1 MQIKIHP
8 NIISTMEDTLDEI
21 AGRIASAEKARSELA
36 KRLRFNSGKM
46 EYAETLEKE
55 LHYPVQLSQI
65 DGSIA
70 AVDAGIVGEELHG
83 FDFLVQRTVGVVF
96 EYSGSRVKGH
106 KYFPSALP
114 QLQYDVRSGLDS
126 HDVMW
131 HKSLFRLKG
140 ELTCARKIIE
150 QHFPSSLLIDGSIA
164 PLLSDK
170 PSEDSEMRPLYDEV
184 VAAYRSLYE
193 TAWKSGCTLLGVIKD
208 SRSKRFIEIIGRHTQ
223 DPGELRSP
231 VSSRSA
237 EHADGAKTPGASGA
251 GEPGLQHTTDTAF
264 LHFLLEAGER
274 TCAFTYSSK
283 PTSHQVLKDLGQWS
297 EKILSF
303 YIKPVKEDRPLRVEF
318 LSGQKTFSE
327 VASLAH
333 SLSCVH
339 KAYAYPA
346 ILIEADLRA
355 ALAPE
360 DFERAYGTLFSKLGR
375 SSSLFRLRRN
385 SRPFR

>member
-1 MQIKIHP
+1 MPVPESLDSIAERISANEKI
-8 NIISTMEDTLDEI
+8 
-21 AGRIASAEKARSELA
+21 RSELA
-36 KRLRFNSGKM
+36 ARLRFNSGKM

-55 LHYPVQLSQI
+55 LYYQVKLEEI
-65 DGSIA
+65 NGSVA
-70 AVDAGIVGEELHG
+70 AVDAGIAGEELHG
-83 FDFLVQRTVGVVF
+83 FDFLVQRTVGVIF
-96 EYSGSRVKGH
+96 DYSRSRVLSH
-106 KYFPSALP
+106 KYFPSAMPPLE
-114 QLQYDVRSGLDS
+114 YDVRSGLDS

-131 HKSLFRLKG
+131 HKSLVRLKG
-140 ELTCARKIIE
+140 ELTCATEIINA
-150 QHFPSSLLIDGSIA
+150 HSPSFMLLDGSIA

-184 VAAYRSLYE
+184 VAAYKSLYE
-193 TAWKSGCTLLGVIKD
+193 SSWKSGCALLGVIKD
-208 SRSKRFIEIIGRHTQ
+208 SRSKRFIEILGRHAPTEQ
-223 DPGELRSP
+223 GFM
-231 VSSRSA
+231 
-237 EHADGAKTPGASGA
+237 
-251 GEPGLQHTTDTAF
+251 HTTDTNF

-283 PTSHQVLKDLGQWS
+283 PASHQVLKDLGEWS

-318 LSGQKTFSE
+318 LSGQKTFSDI
-327 VASLAH
+327 ASFAH

-355 ALAPE
+355 AMQPE

-375 SSSLFRLRRN
+375 SSALFRLRRN
-385 SRPFR
+385 TRPFR

>member
-1 MQIKIHP
+1 MP
-8 NIISTMEDTLDEI
+8 MEEGLESI
-21 AGRIASAEKARSELA
+21 AKRIAIAEKARSELA
-36 KRLRFNSGKM
+36 ARLRFNSGKM
-46 EYAETLEKE
+46 EYPETLESQ
-55 LHYPVQLSQI
+55 LHYPVKLEQVN
-65 DGSIA
+65 GSVA
-70 AVDAGIVGEELHG
+70 AVDAGIAGEELHG

-96 EYSGSRVKGH
+96 EYSGSRVKSH

-114 QLQYDVRSGLDS
+114 PLDYDVRSGLDS

-140 ELTCARKIIE
+140 ELGCSQRIIE
-150 QHFPSSLLIDGSIA
+150 QHSPSYLLLDGSIA

-170 PSEDSEMRPLYDEV
+170 PPEDSEMRPLYDEV

-193 TAWKSGCTLLGVIKD
+193 TAWKSGCCLLGVIKD
-208 SRSKRFIEIIGRHTQ
+208 SRSKRFIEIVGRYAQ
-223 DPGELRSP
+223 NEEGF
-231 VSSRSA
+231 A
-237 EHADGAKTPGASGA
+237 
-251 GEPGLQHTTDTAF
+251 HTTDTNF
-264 LHFLLEAGER
+264 LYFLLEAGER

-303 YIKPVKEDRPLRVEF
+303 YIKPVKDDRPLRVEF
-318 LSGQKTFSE
+318 LSGQKTFAE
-327 VASLAH
+327 VASFAH
-333 SLSCVH
+333 SLSCSH

-355 ALAPE
+355 ALMPE
-360 DFERAYGTLFSKLGR
+360 DFERAYGALFSKLGR

-385 SRPFR
+385 DRPFR

>member
-1 MQIKIHP
+1 M
-8 NIISTMEDTLDEI
+8 DTELDEI
-21 AGRIASAEKARSELA
+21 AARIASAEKARSELA

-46 EYAETLEKE
+46 EYPETLEKE
-55 LHYPVQLSQI
+55 LHYPVSLLQI

-70 AVDAGIVGEELHG
+70 AVDAGIAGEELHG

-96 EYSGSRVKGH
+96 EYSCSRVKGH

-131 HKSLFRLKG
+131 HKSLFRLRG
-140 ELTCARKIIE
+140 ELTCAAEIISR
-150 QHFPSSLLIDGSIA
+150 HCPSSLLLDGSIA

-184 VAAYRSLYE
+184 VSAYRSLYE

-223 DPGELRSP
+223 
-231 VSSRSA
+231 SA
-237 EHADGAKTPGASGA
+237 AQAGAFANGQSGA
-251 GEPGLQHTTDTAF
+251 GEIGLQHTTDTAF

-283 PTSHQVLKDLGQWS
+283 PSSHQVLKDLGQWS

-360 DFERAYGTLFSKLGR
+360 DFERAYGSLFSKLGR

>member
-1 MQIKIHP
+1 MPDLLSDI
-8 NIISTMEDTLDEI
+8 
-21 AGRIASAEKARSELA
+21 AEKIAASEKSRSELA
-36 KRLRFNSGKM
+36 QRLRFNSGKM

-55 LHYPVQLSQI
+55 LHYPVPVSQVE
-65 DGSIA
+65 GKVA
-70 AVDAGIVGEELHG
+70 AVDAGIAGEELHG
-83 FDFLVQRTVGVVF
+83 FDFLVMRTVGVVF
-96 EYSGSRVKGH
+96 EYSGSRVKSH

-131 HKSLFRLKG
+131 HKSLCRLKG
-140 ELTCARKIIE
+140 ELTCARELIV
-150 QHFPSSLLIDGSIA
+150 QHSPSSLLLDGSIA

-184 VAAYRSLYE
+184 VEAYRSLYE
-193 TAWKSGCTLLGVIKD
+193 AAWQSGCCLMGVIKD
-208 SRSKRFIEIIGRHTQ
+208 SRSKRFIEIIGRHTGTKAAGA
-223 DPGELRSP
+223 PG
-231 VSSRSA
+231 
-237 EHADGAKTPGASGA
+237 GA
-251 GEPGLQHTTDTAF
+251 EPGLLHTTDTNF
-264 LHFLLEAGER
+264 LHFLLKAGER

-283 PTSHQVLKDLGQWS
+283 PQSHQVLKDLGNWS
-297 EKILSF
+297 GKILSF
-303 YIKPVKEDRPLRVEF
+303 YLKPVEHDRPLRVEF

-327 VASLAH
+327 VASIVH
-333 SLSCVH
+333 SLSSVH

-355 ALAPE
+355 ALSPE

>member
-1 MQIKIHP
+1 MPEQDLQH
-8 NIISTMEDTLDEI
+8 I
-21 AGRIASAEKARSELA
+21 AESIAASEKQRAELA
-36 KRLRFNSGKM
+36 QRLRFNSGKM

-55 LHYPVQLSQI
+55 LHYPVSLTQI

-83 FDFLVQRTVGVVF
+83 FDFLVMRTVGVVF
-96 EYSGSRVKGH
+96 EYSGSRVKSH

-114 QLQYDVRSGLDS
+114 QLDYDVRSGLDS

-140 ELTCARKIIE
+140 ELNCAAEIIRT
-150 QHFPSSLLIDGSIA
+150 HSPSSLLLDGSIA

-170 PSEDSEMRPLYDEV
+170 PSEDSEMRPLYEDV
-184 VAAYRSLYE
+184 VSAYRSLYE
-193 TAWKSGCTLLGVIKD
+193 AANKSGCALLGVIKD
-208 SRSKRFIEIIGRHTQ
+208 SRSKRFIEIIGRHSQ
-223 DPGELRSP
+223 GE
-231 VSSRSA
+231 A
-237 EHADGAKTPGASGA
+237 
-251 GEPGLQHTTDTAF
+251 GLQHTTDTAF

-283 PTSHQVLKDLGQWS
+283 PTSHQVLKDLGNWS

-303 YIKPVKEDRPLRVEF
+303 YIKPVKDDRPLRVEF
-318 LSGQKTFSE
+318 LSGQKTFSD